1 VIVGPGGAG
10 ACNGFCLRLL
20 GKKCCDTGGMLGR
33 EFCQR
38 QGVGVGPGGVGACN
52 GFGLRLL
59 GKKCCDT
66 DDTLGRVLRLGDGLL
81 TALRNPLQCCE
92 GREPLKPRESEGSNG
107 FMDRGL
113 QLELISYPLFSL
125 FYRRQ
130 RQAVD
135 PSQVQRQ
142 VCTQSGIA
150 YSKRPFVKWP

>member
-1 VIVGPGGAG
+1 
-10 ACNGFCLRLL
+10 
-20 GKKCCDTGGMLGR
+20 MLGR

-113 QLELISYPLFSL
+113 QLELISYLLFRYFTEDSVRLLTRLRCRDRSVHSL
-125 FYRRQ
+125 G
-130 RQAVD
+130 
-135 PSQVQRQ
+135 SL
-142 VCTQSGIA
+142 TQSGRL
-150 YSKRPFVKWP
+150 SNGHDNVDGPES